1 MKLTSILAIYA
12 LFWTLSLFVILPIGV
27 KTSEEMGEERGK
39 GHEDSAPHRHDLKR
53 KVVWTTLLASAL
65 FAVFYANYIYG
76 WVTLG
81 TFPVPEPA
89 GLNKATRRCRA
100 AKKIGS
106 ESGRVTV

>member
-39 GHEDSAPHRHDLKR
+39 GHADSAPHRHDLKR

-65 FAVFYANYIYG
+65 FAVRSEEHTSELQSLMRISYAVFCLKKKKEANVIQDQHTSNY
-76 WVTLG
+76 
-81 TFPVPEPA
+81 
-89 GLNKATRRCRA
+89 RA
-100 AKKIGS
+100 ERS
-106 ESGRVTV
+106 T